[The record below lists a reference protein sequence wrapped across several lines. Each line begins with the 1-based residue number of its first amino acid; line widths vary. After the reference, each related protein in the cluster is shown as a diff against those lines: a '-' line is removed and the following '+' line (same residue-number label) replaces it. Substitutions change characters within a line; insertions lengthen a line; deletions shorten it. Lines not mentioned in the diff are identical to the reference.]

1 MSTEETELEQ
11 LQKSLELLKT
21 CGNDPEACRKL
32 PPQQRHQVVGTK
44 LISFGLE
51 PTVEESQ
58 AVTALYEMFCEEAS
72 QDERR
77 HLLNSTADFVE
88 QNQGNGVSALWIFL
102 AVDPDKAIRLEA
114 SLIYSVL
121 HPQLEG
127 EEPFSGPRKVLRFL
141 EKQVAKNQ
149 EVAAAFHGLL
159 NLGDERLI
167 ELLSATWQKLP
178 ETNQI
183 ETTSFAPTIS
193 THAVVEF
200 YLRLLETG
208 CSDELFGN
216 ICGFLARLPR
226 QAVEGKTGILDIERE
241 FPAYADEE
249 PIKVLEQWNV
259 GDYLEIIRPRLER
272 ISADE
277 AEPKVIPQ
285 VIEIWEEAAAREDE

>member
-1 MSTEETELEQ
+1 MSTEESEIEQ

-21 CGNDPEACRKL
+21 YGNDPEACRQL
-32 PPQQRHQVVGTK
+32 PPQQRYQVVGTK

-58 AVTALYEMFCEEAS
+58 TVTALYEMFSEEAA
-72 QDERR
+72 QEERR

-102 AVDPDKAIRLEA
+102 AVDPDKAIRSEA

-121 HPQLEG
+121 HPQLKG

-141 EKQVAKNQ
+141 EKQVAKSQ

-183 ETTSFAPTIS
+183 ETTSFAPSIA

-200 YLRLLETG
+200 YLRQLETG
-208 CSDELFGN
+208 CSDELFGS

-226 QAVEGKTGILDIERE
+226 QAVEGRTGILDIERE

-277 AEPKVIPQ
+277 AEAKVIPQ